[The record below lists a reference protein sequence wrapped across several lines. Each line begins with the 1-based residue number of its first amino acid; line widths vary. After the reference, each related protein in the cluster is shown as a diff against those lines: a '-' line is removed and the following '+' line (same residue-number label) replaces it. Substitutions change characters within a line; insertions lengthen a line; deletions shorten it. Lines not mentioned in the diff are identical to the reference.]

1 MPCPSCT
8 LGSQVEF
15 GSEMMV
21 HFSGLRNVDNP
32 GVWISS
38 NLLVCL
44 DCGFAQLA
52 VPKTELALLG
62 SALANERLTAE
73 ANC

>member
-21 HFSGLRNVDNP
+21 HFSGLRNVDRR
-32 GVWISS
+32 GVWLLS
-38 NLLVCL
+38 NILVCL
-44 DCGFAQLA
+44 DCGFAHLT
-52 VPKTELALLG
+52 VPEPKLTLLG
-62 SALANERLTAE
+62 EKSVSTV
-73 ANC
+73 